1 MVLMAMAAAL
11 LISSLVLSWNDG
23 ETLNST
29 MAACLKASGVT
40 TEGYT
45 KRAYSADGAQT
56 FDLVNVTCNL
66 DVIRSIPTGLSPEA
80 AAVGAAYAKQQAGH
94 AWLKWLALIVAAVGV
109 TQFFVTR
116 PQSVPSPVAEQR
128 AVGSHTADMT
138 ILRWV
143 RGFFGLIAGW
153 QVVGLLPLL
162 GWLGSLDQVT
172 GENLAQVFIKLVVLL
187 VAYGIFV
194 GMKKLINWIHSRRFG
209 EPHPAMV
216 SRWSL

>member
-1 MVLMAMAAAL
+1 MKTSKSRLMVLMAMAAAL

-23 ETLNST
+23 
-29 MAACLKASGVT
+29 
-40 TEGYT
+40 
-45 KRAYSADGAQT
+45 
-56 FDLVNVTCNL
+56 
-66 DVIRSIPTGLSPEA
+66 
-80 AAVGAAYAKQQAGH
+80 
-94 AWLKWLALIVAAVGV
+94 
-109 TQFFVTR
+109 
-116 PQSVPSPVAEQR
+116 EQR

-209 EPHPAMV
+209 EPTQ
-216 SRWSL
+216 RW